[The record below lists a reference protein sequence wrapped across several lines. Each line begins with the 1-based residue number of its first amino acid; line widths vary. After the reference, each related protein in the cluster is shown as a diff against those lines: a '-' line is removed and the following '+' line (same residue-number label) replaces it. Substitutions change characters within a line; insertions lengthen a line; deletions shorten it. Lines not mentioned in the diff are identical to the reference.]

1 MKNRVYEKDILDDFR
16 ELIDYVLK
24 RYPKNVAY
32 KYKKNPAAKEPEYIE
47 KTYEQACSDIKSLST
62 KLLNMGLKEKRIV
75 LIGNNSYEWC
85 ISYLAVTCGDMV
97 IVPLDKSLPEN
108 EIETLIKR
116 SKAEVA
122 IFDSKYFEVMK
133 KIKNNTNLKT
143 FICMQ
148 DIEDNEVQNISQLIN
163 EGKKLIEN
171 GDKKYSEIILKNNE
185 ASILLFTSGTTNS
198 PKAVMLSQHNIC
210 SNFCA
215 YTSHFKILP
224 TDTLLS
230 FLPIHHTFESSITI
244 LYGFYSGATIAFCD
258 GLKHIQKNLK
268 EYGVTIFVAV
278 PLVMETMYKKI
289 LKTIKDNG
297 KEETIKK
304 AMNISNTL
312 LKFKIDARKKIF
324 KQVLAAFGGKLR
336 VVLYGAAS
344 MDKDTIIGLT
354 SFGIKLVQGYG
365 LTESSPVIAAEG
377 EGKNQTRPGS
387 VGYPLDNV
395 QVKIDNPDA
404 DGIGEIL
411 ARGPNIM
418 LGYCDDEEQ
427 TKEALQDG
435 WLRTGDFGY
444 IDKDGFIFVTGRKK
458 DVIVLRN
465 GKNVY
470 PQEIEFLINKLAYV
484 KESLV
489 YQREKNAQDTM
500 LCVKIVYDESLIE
513 EQFGK
518 LTKDEYKK
526 RIWEDIKNINKTLP
540 TFKHIKNISITTE
553 ELAKTTT
560 QKIKRYEELKKIK
573 E

>member
-16 ELIDYVLK
+16 ELLEYVLK

-32 KYKKNPAAKEPEYIE
+32 KYKKDSSEKEPEYIE
-47 KTYEQACSDIKSLST
+47 KTYEQTCNDIKALST
-62 KLLNMGLKEKRIV
+62 KLLNMGLKGKRVI

-97 IVPLDKSLPEN
+97 IVPLDKSLPKN

-122 IFDSKYFEVMK
+122 IFDSKYCETIK
-133 KIKNNTNLKT
+133 KIKNNTNLNT
-143 FICMQ
+143 FISMQ
-148 DIEDNEVQNISQLIN
+148 DTKEEDIFNINKLVN
-163 EGKKLIEN
+163 DGKELLES
-171 GDKKYSEIILKNNE
+171 GDKKYSEIVLNNNE
-185 ASILLFTSGTTNS
+185 ASILLFTSGTTNN

-215 YTSHFKILP
+215 YSSHFKILP

-377 EGKNQTRPGS
+377 EGKNQTKPGS

-427 TKEALQDG
+427 TKETLQDG

-444 IDKDGFIFVTGRKK
+444 IDEDGFIFVTGRKK
-458 DVIVLRN
+458 DIIVLRN

-470 PQEIEFLINKLAYV
+470 PQEIEFLINKLVYV

-489 YQREKNAQDTM
+489 YQREKDAQDTM
-500 LCVKIVYDESLIE
+500 LCAKIVYDESLIE

-518 LTKDEYKK
+518 LTKEEYKNK
-526 RIWEDIKNINKTLP
+526 IWEDIKNINKNLP
-540 TFKHIKNISITTE
+540 TFKHIKRISITTE